1 MIKLEGSKFE
11 PSIFYLLESKDVIFF
26 KKNHIYE
33 KNFASSPARLAVYID
48 NLYPLF
54 IARSAGLEVEKLCN
68 IPIEKNGWFKS

>member
-1 MIKLEGSKFE
+1 MDGSKAE
-11 PSIFYLLESKDVIFF
+11 PSISYLLELSFF
-26 KKNHIYE
+26 HFFCRFSLFPN
-33 KNFASSPARLAVYID
+33 NFASSPARLAVCID